1 MKIPEFDPLSG
12 SASTLR
18 EAVRRVYAERAD
30 VAALEFD
37 GPEPQGWSAYARMLD
52 VRPEELARAI
62 APAFGVE
69 AAGPING
76 LAIEAA
82 VLEQV
87 PYNLCQKHTVLPLRW
102 SEGVL
107 VVATGRPDQDLR
119 ERLAFLVGK
128 PVRWALAPPA
138 AIEDALLVAFSRE
151 AVRAAASGSADAAGL
166 DENAIVKLGRELATR
181 AIRLRASDL
190 HIQPYLG
197 QAVARIR
204 VDGVMRR
211 LAILPEAVA
220 GMLIRHV
227 KARGGMDPS
236 NTQVPQDG
244 RMSFVLDG
252 RDYEL
257 RLSTLPATRGER
269 LVIRFLSQGQ
279 VHRLGSAGFS
289 LAALQTLRRAVA
301 RPAGL
306 VVFTGPTGS
315 GKTSTLYG
323 MLSEVNRSD
332 VNIITVEN
340 PVEYRVAGISQ
351 VDVNEKAGR
360 TFAAALR
367 SILRQDPDVILV
379 GEIRDRET
387 AEIAVQ
393 AAMTGHLVLTT
404 LHTND
409 AMTAIP
415 RLLDLGVQPSVLADA
430 LVVVAS
436 QRLCRKLCAACRMP
450 VAEPLSPEERAF
462 QDLTRNAP
470 AYRAVGCQQ
479 CEFTG
484 FRGRL
489 PIVDIVEINRALRD
503 AIAAGESRLAVLEGL
518 REGGLKSLA
527 ASGSLR
533 VISGDTTVREVMDA
547 VGPAFWSE
555 LAAHYGAYFS
565 TEVAEAIPTNAAKG
579 FGVLLVGGDDKLA
592 ESLKRLF
599 DEEGL
604 RIVEA
609 SDAQSA
615 DRLLHDDEDIAFI
628 VRDLPEGSGLD
639 EALAVLREHRLHTAW
654 ARLPSAVLLPPSLA
668 AHQEALRS
676 SGSMAAMLVKPLDVA
691 ELLAQVR
698 RSQAR

>member
-1 MKIPEFDPLSG
+1 MTLPPTEILTE
-12 SASTLR
+12 SAATLR
-18 EAVRRVYAERAD
+18 DAVRVAFAHRAD

-37 GPEPQGWSAYARMLD
+37 GPEPQGWSAYSRMLN
-52 VRPEELARAI
+52 VQPEELARAL

-76 LAIEAA
+76 LAIDAA

-323 MLSEVNRSD
+323 MLAEVNRSD

-367 SILRQDPDVILV
+367 SILRQDPDVILI

-436 QRLCRKLCAACRMP
+436 QRLCRKLCADCRMP
-450 VAEPLSPEERAF
+450 VQEPLSPEERTF

-503 AIAAGESRLAVLEGL
+503 AIATGESRLAVLEGL

-565 TEVAEAIPTNAAKG
+565 AEVAEAIPTNAAKG

-592 ESLKRLF
+592 ETLRVLF

-604 RIVEA
+604 RIVA
-609 SDAQSA
+609 APDAQAA
-615 DRLLHDDEDIAFI
+615 DRLLHEDEDIAFI
-628 VRDLPEGSGLD
+628 VRNVPDGRGLD
-639 EALAVLREHRLHTAW
+639 EVSAVLREHRLHTAW
-654 ARLPSAVLLPPSLA
+654 ARLPSAVLLPPSLEV
-668 AHQEALRS
+668 HQEALRS

-691 ELLAQVR
+691 ELLAQIR